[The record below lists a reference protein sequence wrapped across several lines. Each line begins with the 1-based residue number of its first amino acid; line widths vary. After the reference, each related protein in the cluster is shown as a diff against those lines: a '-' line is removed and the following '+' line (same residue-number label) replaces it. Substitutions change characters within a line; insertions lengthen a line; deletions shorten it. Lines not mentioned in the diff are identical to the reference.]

1 MKVGIIVKAKSIIAA
16 GITAAVLLTNTA
28 FASDMYAT
36 RGETADMLLNAA
48 DDYNP
53 GVKRSDII
61 KGYGGDGYLHE
72 DWNIN
77 RAEALVMLARA
88 FGTLPGLTGHNE
100 RVALKS
106 GDFTDIPE
114 WAKPE
119 LLPVLDA
126 GIAAGTAEGIFS
138 PYDDVTKEQL
148 ELFIKRA
155 YALFGTNEKDDF
167 YAAVNKDALNK
178 LELKPGRMIAG
189 TLYDLQDDSMEKV
202 NAIIK
207 EAIEKG
213 GEKGS
218 KEQKI
223 SDFYKN
229 ILDTDGRNETGIAPI
244 KPYLSDIDGAKDVK
258 ELARMQT
265 KLIKELCM
273 APFTAFSV
281 TTDFKDNTK
290 YVMYFGVAEPYLTK
304 DFYLN
309 GTQAQKESY
318 LKYLKT
324 MCTIAG
330 ENTDDK
336 QIEDFYNFEKALAEK
351 ELNPEEGGN
360 VDKIYNTYT
369 LGKIQA
375 LFPEID
381 LNAVLESL
389 GLKNEDKILVMD
401 EELTKEFS
409 KLFTNENLETLKTAA
424 KLSVILNYGAALNTE
439 FTDASNTFNQE
450 YLGISGT
457 YSDEERA
464 AMNVAG
470 VMPDYIGELYA
481 EKYFTEDAKKNVLK
495 MVEDIVSVYKER
507 INNLDWMSGDTKK
520 KAINKLDKM
529 GIKIGYP
536 DKWNTY
542 LDDVNINSKTDGGSY
557 FNNVLEIAKANVR
570 YMSRLQGTSPDK
582 TQWEMYPY
590 TVNACYSATSNDI
603 TFPAAILQPP
613 MYDINASYEENLGAI
628 GYIIAHEITHAF
640 DNNGA
645 KFDEN
650 GNAADWWTKEDYAEF
665 EKRCEK
671 TVYFY
676 DRQEGIPGVSMNGR
690 QTLSENVADLGAVQ
704 CITEVVSRLE
714 NPDFAK
720 LYRSMAKAWAST
732 KTREYAKYAAGTDVH
747 SEDKLRVNRV
757 VVNCDEFYKAFGI
770 TEKDG
775 MWVEPVA
782 RVKIW

>member
-1 MKVGIIVKAKSIIAA
+1 MKTKRIIAA
-16 GITAAVLLTNTA
+16 GVTAAVLFTNTV

-36 RGETADMLLNAA
+36 RGEVADMLLSAA

-53 GVKRSDII
+53 NVQRSDII
-61 KGYGGDGYLHE
+61 KGYGGDGELHE

-77 RAEALVMLARA
+77 RAEALVMLSRA
-88 FGTLPGLTGHNE
+88 FGELPALSGHNA

-106 GDFTDIPE
+106 GSFGDIPD

-119 LLPVLDA
+119 LQPVLDS
-126 GIAAGTAEGIFS
+126 GIAAGTAEGTFS
-138 PYDDVTKEQL
+138 PYDDVTKEQM

-167 YAAVNKDALNK
+167 YAAVNKDALDK
-178 LELKPGRMIAG
+178 LELKPGRTMAG
-189 TLYDLQDDSMEKV
+189 TLYDLQDSSMEEV

-207 EAIEKG
+207 ETIENG
-213 GEKGS
+213 GKQGS

-229 ILDTDGRNETGIAPI
+229 ILDTKSRNEIGVSPI
-244 KPYLSDIDGAKDVK
+244 KPYLNDIESVKTVK
-258 ELARMQT
+258 ELADVQT
-265 KLIKELCM
+265 KLIKNLYM

-290 YVMYFGVAEPYLTK
+290 YVMCFGAAEPYLTK

-309 GTQAQKESY
+309 GTGEQKTSY
-318 LKYLKT
+318 LKYLKSV
-324 MCTIAG
+324 MKIAE
-330 ENTDDK
+330 ENISDK
-336 QIEDFYNFEKALAEK
+336 QIEQYYDFEKTLAEK
-351 ELNPEEGGN
+351 KLNPEEGN
-360 VDKIYNTYT
+360 NIDKIYNVYT
-369 LGKIQA
+369 FDEIQS
-375 LFPEID
+375 LFPNID
-381 LNAVLESL
+381 LNDVISCQ
-389 GLKNEDKILVMD
+389 GLKKDDKILVMD
-401 EELTKEFS
+401 EELTKEFAR
-409 KLFTNENLETLKTAA
+409 LFTDENVETLKTAA
-424 KLSVILNYGAALNTE
+424 KLSVILNYGGALNTE
-439 FTDASNTFNQE
+439 FIDAANTFNQE

-457 YSDEERA
+457 YSDEELA
-464 AMNVAG
+464 AMNVAS
-470 VMPDYIGELYA
+470 VMPDYIGEIYA
-481 EKYFTEDAKKNVLK
+481 EKYFTEEAKQNVLK
-495 MVEDIVSVYKER
+495 MVNDIVSVYKER
-507 INNLDWMSGDTKK
+507 INNLDWMSSKTKE

-536 DKWNTY
+536 DKWDSY
-542 LDDVNINSKTDGGSY
+542 LDNAEIKSKTDGGSY
-557 FNNVLEIAKANVR
+557 FENILAIGGASMKYISE
-570 YMSRLQGTSPDK
+570 LQGTAPDK
-582 TQWEMYPY
+582 TKWAMYPY

-628 GYIIAHEITHAF
+628 GYVIAHEITHAF

-650 GNAADWWTKEDYAEF
+650 GNASDWWTAEDYAEF

-676 DRQEGIPGVSMNGR
+676 DRQEGIPGVPMNGR
-690 QTLSENVADLGAVQ
+690 QTLSENVSDQGAVQ
-704 CITEVVSRLE
+704 CITEIVSRLE
-714 NPDFAK
+714 NPDYKK
-720 LYRSMAKAWAST
+720 LYRSMAKSWAST
-732 KTREYAKYAAGTDVH
+732 KTREFAKYAAGIDVH

-757 VVNCDEFYKAFGI
+757 VVNCDEFYEAFGI

-775 MWVEPVA
+775 MWVDPAE

>member
-1 MKVGIIVKAKSIIAA
+1 MKTKRIIAA
-16 GITAAVLLTNTA
+16 GVTAAVLFTNTV

-36 RGETADMLLNAA
+36 RGEVADMLLSAA

-53 GVKRSDII
+53 NVQRSDII
-61 KGYGGDGYLHE
+61 KGYGGDGELHE

-77 RAEALVMLARA
+77 RAEALVMLSRA
-88 FGTLPGLTGHNE
+88 FGELPALSGHNA

-106 GDFTDIPE
+106 GSFGDIPD

-119 LLPVLDA
+119 LQPVLDS
-126 GIAAGTAEGIFS
+126 GIAAGTAEGTFS
-138 PYDDVTKEQL
+138 PYDDVTKEQM

-167 YAAVNKDALNK
+167 YAAVNKDALDK
-178 LELKPGRMIAG
+178 LELKPGRTMAG
-189 TLYDLQDDSMEKV
+189 TLYDLQDSSMEEV

-207 EAIEKG
+207 ETIENG
-213 GEKGS
+213 GKQGS

-229 ILDTDGRNETGIAPI
+229 ILDTKSRNEIGVSPI
-244 KPYLSDIDGAKDVK
+244 KPYLNDIESVKTVK
-258 ELARMQT
+258 ELADVQT
-265 KLIKELCM
+265 KLIKNLYM

-290 YVMYFGVAEPYLTK
+290 YVMCFGAAEPYLTK

-309 GTQAQKESY
+309 GTGEQKASY
-318 LKYLKT
+318 LKYLKSV
-324 MCTIAG
+324 MKIAE
-330 ENTDDK
+330 ENISDK
-336 QIEDFYNFEKALAEK
+336 QIEQYYDFEKTLAEK
-351 ELNPEEGGN
+351 KLNPEEGN
-360 VDKIYNTYT
+360 NIDKIYNVYT
-369 LGKIQA
+369 FDEIQS
-375 LFPEID
+375 LFPNID
-381 LNAVLESL
+381 LNDVISCQ
-389 GLKNEDKILVMD
+389 GLKKDDKILVMD
-401 EELTKEFS
+401 EELTKEFAR
-409 KLFTNENLETLKTAA
+409 LFTDENVETLKTAA
-424 KLSVILNYGAALNTE
+424 KLSVILNYGGALNTE
-439 FTDASNTFNQE
+439 FIDAANTFNQE

-457 YSDEERA
+457 YSDEELA
-464 AMNVAG
+464 AMNVAS
-470 VMPDYIGELYA
+470 VMPDYIGEIYA
-481 EKYFTEDAKKNVLK
+481 EKYFTEEAKQNVLK
-495 MVEDIVSVYKER
+495 MVTDIVSVYKER
-507 INNLDWMSGDTKK
+507 INNLDWMSSKTKE

-536 DKWNTY
+536 DKWDSY
-542 LDDVNINSKTDGGSY
+542 LDNAEIKSKTDGGSY
-557 FNNVLEIAKANVR
+557 FENILAIGGASMKYISE
-570 YMSRLQGTSPDK
+570 LQGTAPDK
-582 TQWEMYPY
+582 TKWAMYPY

-628 GYIIAHEITHAF
+628 GYVIAHEITHAF

-650 GNAADWWTKEDYAEF
+650 GNASDWWTAEDYAEF

-676 DRQEGIPGVSMNGR
+676 DRQEGIPGVPMNGR
-690 QTLSENVADLGAVQ
+690 QTLSENVSDQGAVQ
-704 CITEVVSRLE
+704 CITEIVSRLE
-714 NPDFAK
+714 NPDYKK
-720 LYRSMAKAWAST
+720 LYRSMAKSWAST
-732 KTREYAKYAAGTDVH
+732 KTREFAKYAAGIDVH

-757 VVNCDEFYKAFGI
+757 VVNCDEFYEAFGI

-775 MWVEPVA
+775 MWVDPAE

>member
-1 MKVGIIVKAKSIIAA
+1 MKTKRIIAA
-16 GITAAVLLTNTA
+16 GVTAAVLFTNTV

-36 RGETADMLLNAA
+36 RGEVADMLLSAA

-53 GVKRSDII
+53 NVQRSDII
-61 KGYGGDGYLHE
+61 KGYGGDGELHE

-77 RAEALVMLARA
+77 RAEALVMLSRA
-88 FGTLPGLTGHNE
+88 FGELPALSGHNA

-106 GDFTDIPE
+106 GSFGDIPD

-119 LLPVLDA
+119 LQPVLDS
-126 GIAAGTAEGIFS
+126 GIAAGTADGIFS
-138 PYDDVTKEQL
+138 PYDDVTKEQM

-167 YAAVNKDALNK
+167 YAAVNKDALDK
-178 LELKPGRMIAG
+178 LELKPGRTMAG
-189 TLYDLQDDSMEKV
+189 TLYDLQDSSMEEV

-207 EAIEKG
+207 ETIENG
-213 GEKGS
+213 GKQGS

-229 ILDTDGRNETGIAPI
+229 ILDTKSRNEIGVSPI
-244 KPYLSDIDGAKDVK
+244 KPYLNDIESVKTVK
-258 ELARMQT
+258 ELADVQT
-265 KLIKELCM
+265 KLIKNLYM

-290 YVMYFGVAEPYLTK
+290 YVMCFGAAEPYLTK

-309 GTQAQKESY
+309 GTGEQKTSY
-318 LKYLKT
+318 LKYLKSV
-324 MCTIAG
+324 MKIAE
-330 ENTDDK
+330 ENISDK
-336 QIEDFYNFEKALAEK
+336 QIEQYYDFEKTLAEK
-351 ELNPEEGGN
+351 KLNPEEGN
-360 VDKIYNTYT
+360 NIDKIYNVYT
-369 LGKIQA
+369 FDEIQS
-375 LFPEID
+375 LFPNID
-381 LNAVLESL
+381 LNDVISCQ
-389 GLKNEDKILVMD
+389 GLKKDDKILVMD
-401 EELTKEFS
+401 EELTKEFAR
-409 KLFTNENLETLKTAA
+409 LFTDENVETLKTAA
-424 KLSVILNYGAALNTE
+424 KLSVILNYGGALNTE
-439 FTDASNTFNQE
+439 FIDAANTFNQE

-457 YSDEERA
+457 YSDEELA
-464 AMNVAG
+464 AMNVAS
-470 VMPDYIGELYA
+470 VMPDYIGEIYA
-481 EKYFTEDAKKNVLK
+481 EKYFTEEAKQNVLK
-495 MVEDIVSVYKER
+495 MVNDIVSVYKER
-507 INNLDWMSGDTKK
+507 INNLDWMSSKTKE

-536 DKWNTY
+536 DKWDSY
-542 LDDVNINSKTDGGSY
+542 LDNAEIKSKTDGGSY
-557 FNNVLEIAKANVR
+557 FENILAIGGASMKYISE
-570 YMSRLQGTSPDK
+570 LQGTAPDK
-582 TQWEMYPY
+582 TKWAMYPY

-628 GYIIAHEITHAF
+628 GYVIAHEITHAF

-650 GNAADWWTKEDYAEF
+650 GNASDWWTAEDYAEF

-676 DRQEGIPGVSMNGR
+676 DRQEGIPGVPMNGR
-690 QTLSENVADLGAVQ
+690 QTLSENVSDQGAVQ
-704 CITEVVSRLE
+704 CITEIVSRLE
-714 NPDFAK
+714 NPDYKK
-720 LYRSMAKAWAST
+720 LYRSMAKSWAST
-732 KTREYAKYAAGTDVH
+732 KTREFAKYAAGIDVH

-757 VVNCDEFYKAFGI
+757 VVNCDEFYEAFGI

-775 MWVEPVA
+775 MWVDPAE